1 MTELIDIYDE
11 QRRPTGEVV
20 PRKGSF
26 LREGQFML
34 YVLALIEDAH
44 GRVLI
49 TRRTPDKGWAAGWWE
64 VTGGGAVAGESSAQ
78 AVAREVREEV
88 GLDVAAQAQAQPP
101 VYSYRNVDLAH
112 GDNYFVDVYHFTLDL
127 APADIRLRT
136 SEATDFR
143 IATWDE
149 IASLDEAGI
158 FLHYGRLREALA
170 AERNATP

>member
-1 MTELIDIYDE
+1 M
-11 QRRPTGEVV
+11 
-20 PRKGSF
+20 
-26 LREGQFML
+26 
-34 YVLALIEDAH
+34 
-44 GRVLI
+44 
-49 TRRTPDKGWAAGWWE
+49 
-64 VTGGGAVAGESSAQ
+64 
-78 AVAREVREEV
+78 
-88 GLDVAAQAQAQPP
+88 AAQAQAQPP